1 MAYKRKIGLL
11 RFLGL
16 KNKNL
21 GFFKAV
27 FQPCL
32 LLADLQQSMPFSLYI
47 SDFTHVKFFYITA
60 IHT

>member
-32 LLADLQQSMPFSLYI
+32 LLADLQQSMPFSLNQCH
-47 SDFTHVKFFYITA
+47 SRFTSPTLPM
-60 IHT
+60 